1 MPVTQLQDQGGI
13 GQAIGMVG
21 GYLLGNP
28 ARKAKQA
35 QQDIENKRADA
46 TANLATEHEK
56 NYGDQVR
63 ANIAKDQ
70 AATQATTDQG
80 TFDAHQR
87 ALASQYT
94 PMLSAIPQGTDAKAW
109 VQSVRNR
116 ANMEGF
122 SDKDLRSAFDAEA
135 ARVIA
140 DHAPKLS
147 DVTHGM
153 AQLPVAKPGDKNGKG
168 SVAGATPQQIS
179 KHYMDAAARV
189 LSSDMPDEQK
199 KLAVA
204 QFQKMAADATSG
216 ATESERERHDKAME
230 GIGQQRTTNQITIAG
245 MPGRSSGSG
254 GGYNSDLQP
263 RAQAIEQQAMG
274 AKDIKGAL
282 KILETANL
290 TRRDRTEVRQDI
302 MDQFKAPPLAH
313 DTSGLSNAGKEAFN
327 HDVTAWA
334 TSGMDPEKQPDPADP
349 KYQKRAAVTG
359 GGGGGAAPAA
369 KTTGPTKTGRSASA
383 PGKPTI
389 FEYSDGSW
397 K

>member
-35 QQDIENKRADA
+35 QQDIENQRNSASDKRADA
-46 TANLATEHEK
+46 AAIDTHNRITSEIAKNTSDTANTTADRTNKDFQQGAYAKLSGMLNSPPPQGTTAQQWVTHIQSQVPTLGLTDPK
-56 NYGDQVR
+56 LLTQLYGEAQGVL
-63 ANIAKDQ
+63 AKDQ
-70 AATQATTDQG
+70 TTQNATFAGNEMALPSDPAKKLSVLMKRLQVEKGKPGFDLKPTETMISDTQKQITEAQAAASQAATAEERKRHNG
-80 TFDAHQR
+80 
-87 ALASQYT
+87 
-94 PMLSAIPQGTDAKAW
+94 
-109 VQSVRNR
+109 V
-116 ANMEGF
+116 MEGLGGQRIQV
-122 SDKDLRSAFDAEA
+122 SL
-135 ARVIA
+135 AR
-140 DHAPKLS
+140 
-147 DVTHGM
+147 G
-153 AQLPVAKPGDKNGKG
+153 
-168 SVAGATPQQIS
+168 
-179 KHYMDAAARV
+179 
-189 LSSDMPDEQK
+189 
-199 KLAVA
+199 
-204 QFQKMAADATSG
+204 
-216 ATESERERHDKAME
+216 
-230 GIGQQRTTNQITIAG
+230 
-245 MPGRSSGSG
+245 SGS

-349 KYQKRAAVTG
+349 KYQKRAAVVGTGGGAPSTG
-359 GGGGGAAPAA
+359 GGGEKKTVSLQAAMKLPSNAGKSPAQVQA
-369 KTTGPTKTGRSASA
+369 DIQSHGYTVA
-383 PGKPTI
+383 P
-389 FEYSDGSW
+389 
-397 K
+397 